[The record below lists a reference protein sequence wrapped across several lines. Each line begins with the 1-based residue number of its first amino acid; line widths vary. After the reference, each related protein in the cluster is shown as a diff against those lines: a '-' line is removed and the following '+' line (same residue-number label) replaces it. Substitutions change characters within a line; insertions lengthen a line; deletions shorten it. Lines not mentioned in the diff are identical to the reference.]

1 MAAAAAAAVVFA
13 AALGGAAAAGRGA
26 GAGGAAA
33 AAAGR
38 AAPLPLLDDGPIPD
52 GDLDLQLLSLD
63 TGAACLDGTPY
74 GFYFRP
80 AKSGSTR
87 WSIFMQG
94 GGWCYD
100 EAGCAS
106 RAGTTLGSSTGWSRH
121 AGGCSCY
128 NADEQGL
135 APTDECNCL
144 YLPYCDGASFS
155 GHRDDPWPV
164 PSASAEDGDVTQLMF
179 RGLRNLDA
187 TLEVALAAYGLGE
200 ATELVVSGSS
210 AGGLS
215 TFVHADHVV
224 DKVRAEAPGLA
235 KAHAL
240 PIVGYFLDH
249 ATYSHDTKNSYPAR
263 MEYVFGMQNVGESGA
278 ISPDCLAAYP
288 EDPHLC
294 FLAPHLLPFIETPLF
309 VLNSK
314 YDAWQLNNEL
324 QSDWKTKETQAAVL
338 AYGEDFFSALLPLV
352 KETGNGGFITS
363 CICHGCAWDQLAL
376 NGTVDGTPISATGY
390 SWYALWASGLGDEGV
405 QVLAVDTRGPN
416 GDGAITLESC
426 SAFP

>member
-1 MAAAAAAAVVFA
+1 MAAAAVVFA
-13 AALGGAAAAGRGA
+13 AVLGGAAAAGRGA
-26 GAGGAAA
+26 GPEAAA
-33 AAAGR
+33 MGG
-38 AAPLPLLDDGPIPD
+38 AAPLPLLIDGPIPD
-52 GDLDLQLLSLD
+52 GDLDLQLLSPD
-63 TGAACLDGTPY
+63 TGAACLNGTPY

-100 EAGCAS
+100 EAGCAE
-106 RAGTTLGSSTGWSRH
+106 RAGTALGSSTGWSRH
-121 AGGCSCY
+121 GGGCNCY

-135 APTDECNCL
+135 APTDDCNCL

-164 PSASAEDGDVTQLMF
+164 PSASAEEGAVTQLLF

-200 ATELVVSGSS
+200 ATELVVTGSS
-210 AGGLS
+210 AGGLA

-224 DKVRAEAPGLA
+224 EKVRAGAPGLV

-249 ATYSHDTKNSYPAR
+249 ATYSHDAKNSYPAR

-324 QSDWKTKETQAAVL
+324 QSDWKTQEKQAAVL
-338 AYGEDFFSALLPLV
+338 AYGEDFLSALLPLV

-405 QVLAVDTRGPN
+405 QVLAVDSRGPN